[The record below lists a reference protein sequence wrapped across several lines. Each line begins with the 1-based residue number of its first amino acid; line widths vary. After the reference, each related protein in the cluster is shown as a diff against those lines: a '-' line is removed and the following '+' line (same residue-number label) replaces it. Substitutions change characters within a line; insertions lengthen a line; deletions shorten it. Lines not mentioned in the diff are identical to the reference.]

1 MSDECEIVSLRL
13 AWGESSV
20 GIGDGVIDSAVRV
33 LSLRWGV
40 ITKHSLD
47 EKILKLN

>member
-1 MSDECEIVSLRL
+1 MNVRLFRFASL
-13 AWGESSV
+13 GGGSSV
-20 GIGDGVIDSAVRV
+20 GIGDGVIYSAVRV

-40 ITKHSLD
+40 ITKHSFD